1 MADAQKAPVA
11 VRFIDRA
18 IRKAFFKVIRK
29 AFFRSKLR
37 GRRHLAVGEPV
48 IMVANHA
55 GSLGPVSV
63 ITTVPVK
70 AYPWVTHEVTDLRT
84 VAKRIQAY
92 FLEQELHL
100 RPPVSEFLGRAIGR
114 ICAGLMKDIGAIPV
128 YRKSRKMASTFQLSL
143 RLLEEGKNI
152 LVFAEDSMRPLN
164 EAICE
169 FGTGFIHL
177 AKLYYRKTRKAIQ
190 FIPIAVN
197 KKGRGILVGAPIR
210 FDPTN
215 PFPLEKE
222 RLKRELESSVSML
235 YRELEEGLGLEAA
248 PGLR

>member
-1 MADAQKAPVA
+1 MA

-18 IRKAFFKVIRK
+18 IRKVFFKVIRK
-29 AFFRSKLR
+29 IFFRSSLR
-37 GRRHLAVGEPV
+37 GRRHLAAGGPV

-70 AYPWVTHEVTDLRT
+70 TYPWVTHEVTDLQT
-84 VAKRIQAY
+84 VARRIQAY
-92 FLEQELHL
+92 FLERELHL

-114 ICAGLMKDIGAIPV
+114 ICVGLMKDIGAIPV
-128 YRKSRKMASTFQLSL
+128 YPKSRKMASTFQLSL
-143 RLLEEGKNI
+143 RLLGEGKNI
-152 LVFAEDSMRPLN
+152 LVFAEDSRRPLN

-177 AKLYYRKTRKAIQ
+177 AKLYYRKTRKAIR
-190 FIPIAVN
+190 FIPVAVN

-215 PFPLEKE
+215 PFPLERD

-235 YRELEEGLGLEAA
+235 YRELEGHGLEPAA
-248 PGLR
+248 GLR

>member
-1 MADAQKAPVA
+1 VA

-18 IRKAFFKVIRK
+18 IRKVFFKVIRK
-29 AFFRSKLR
+29 IFFRSTLR
-37 GRRHLAVGEPV
+37 GRRHLAAGGPV

-70 AYPWVTHEVTDLRT
+70 TYPWVTHEVTDLQT
-84 VAKRIQAY
+84 VARRIQAY
-92 FLEQELHL
+92 FLERELHL

-114 ICAGLMKDIGAIPV
+114 ICVGLMKDIGAIPV
-128 YRKSRKMASTFQLSL
+128 YPKSRKMTSTFQLSL
-143 RLLEEGKNI
+143 RLLGEGKNI
-152 LVFAEDSMRPLN
+152 LVFAEDSRRPLN

-177 AKLYYRKTRKAIQ
+177 AKLYYRKTRKAIR
-190 FIPIAVN
+190 FIPVAVN

-215 PFPLEKE
+215 PFPLERD

-235 YRELEEGLGLEAA
+235 YRELEGHGLEPAA
-248 PGLR
+248 GLR

>member
-1 MADAQKAPVA
+1 MA

-18 IRKAFFKVIRK
+18 IRKVFFKVIRK
-29 AFFRSKLR
+29 IFFRSTLR
-37 GRRHLAVGEPV
+37 GRRHLAAGGPV

-70 AYPWVTHEVTDLRT
+70 TYPWVTHEVTDLQT
-84 VAKRIQAY
+84 VARRIQAY
-92 FLEQELHL
+92 FLERELHL

-114 ICAGLMKDIGAIPV
+114 ICVGLMKDIGAIPV
-128 YRKSRKMASTFQLSL
+128 YPKSRKMTSTFQLSL
-143 RLLEEGKNI
+143 RLLGEGKNI

-177 AKLYYRKTRKAIQ
+177 AKLYYRKTRKAIR
-190 FIPIAVN
+190 FIPVAVN

-215 PFPLEKE
+215 PFPLERD

-235 YRELEEGLGLEAA
+235 YRELEGHGLEPAA
-248 PGLR
+248 GLR

>member
-1 MADAQKAPVA
+1 MA

-18 IRKAFFKVIRK
+18 IRKVFFKVIRK
-29 AFFRSKLR
+29 IFFRSTLR
-37 GRRHLAVGEPV
+37 GRRHLAAGGPV

-70 AYPWVTHEVTDLRT
+70 TYPWVTHEVTDLQT
-84 VAKRIQAY
+84 VARRIQAY
-92 FLEQELHL
+92 FLERELHL

-114 ICAGLMKDIGAIPV
+114 ICVGLMKDIGAIPV
-128 YRKSRKMASTFQLSL
+128 YPKSRKMASTFQLSL
-143 RLLEEGKNI
+143 RLLGEGKNI
-152 LVFAEDSMRPLN
+152 LVFAEDSRRPLN

-177 AKLYYRKTRKAIQ
+177 AKLYYRKTRKAIR
-190 FIPIAVN
+190 FIPVAVN

-215 PFPLEKE
+215 PFPLERD
-222 RLKRELESSVSML
+222 RLKRQLESSVSML
-235 YRELEEGLGLEAA
+235 YRELEGHGLQAA